1 MRRPVLAIITVL
13 GALLVGERAIARS
26 PFKHQGLDLLRP
38 PDSALPNE
46 QVDPA
51 SGTLTVVATD
61 LVLPGNAGL
70 SLAVQRVYNSAVF
83 PDYDTGS
90 TAMRRI
96 RGRGLGGSC
105 IFGASSTP
113 TPRAP
118 ARSRSRWATGAGI
131 RCITRWRI
139 PTSGRPQGSGYTTQ
153 ATHELHLPNGR
164 VYTFGRE
171 VTLNGT
177 FGAVRYV
184 TEIKDPFN
192 NRIEFS
198 YFDAPG
204 PLDGVQQIR
213 QHLSATQIPGN
224 QLYLRR
230 DAAEPGIDGLP
241 DAYGGQQFFGSYGD
255 IPRLGDMDGDGKVDL
270 WYGGRAV
277 VCGIG

>member
-1 MRRPVLAIITVL
+1 M
-13 GALLVGERAIARS
+13 
-26 PFKHQGLDLLRP
+26 
-38 PDSALPNE
+38 
-46 QVDPA
+46 
-51 SGTLTVVATD
+51 
-61 LVLPGNAGL
+61 
-70 SLAVQRVYNSAVF
+70 
-83 PDYDTGS
+83 
-90 TAMRRI
+90 
-96 RGRGLGGSC
+96 
-105 IFGASSTP
+105 
-113 TPRAP
+113 
-118 ARSRSRWATGAGI
+118 
-131 RCITRWRI
+131 
-139 PTSGRPQGSGYTTQ
+139 
-153 ATHELHLPNGR
+153 
-164 VYTFGRE
+164 
-171 VTLNGT
+171 TLNGT

-270 WYGGRAV
+270 LVWRPSGGVWYWLTSS
-277 VCGIG
+277 